1 MIRSLFLPRTTNV
14 SLNEGVWSILGT
26 LSFETKKIRIESPQ
40 PRSANI
46 TPLKK
51 KPFVYPILL

>member
-1 MIRSLFLPRTTNV
+1 MPRTTNV

-26 LSFETKKIRIESPQ
+26 LSLDTKKMSIERPQ
-40 PRSANI
+40 PKSAKI

-51 KPFVYPILL
+51 KPFV